1 MATRGEQAT
10 AAAGGGRSADA
21 VSYRDVLG
29 AGEFR
34 VNFAAD
40 VVSMLGNFMAAV
52 APTVLVLVL
61 TSLAALAAR
70 PGLSL
75 AVMLLVISGLGSA
88 PAARLDGLLIGTAL
102 PQDLQRA
109 TICGRSLSD
118 NSDTGK
124 NSWESHL

>member
-1 MATRGEQAT
+1 M
-10 AAAGGGRSADA
+10 
-21 VSYRDVLG
+21 
-29 AGEFR
+29 
-34 VNFAAD
+34 NFAAD

-102 PQDLQRA
+102 PRTFSAQLSVAEAFLTTAIPER
-109 TICGRSLSD
+109 TVGRS
-118 NSDTGK
+118 
-124 NSWESHL
+124 HL